1 MTQKFTTPC
10 FIRKNTPKL
19 RKKLEELGYKLN
31 NGKAWGR
38 FLVTFRIEETNEWK
52 YVASPEWDLQNNPDI
67 DVSIDCGTNEDLFL
81 AIAALREDSDY
92 MQFFTD
98 GTEFILCD
106 RYDWIDMY
114 SVLCSGLSNAKD
126 RVKELDKFQKAT
138 AEELIE
144 HFKN

>member
-10 FIRKNTPKL
+10 FVRKNTPKL

-106 RYDWIDMY
+106 RYDWVDMY

>member
-10 FIRKNTPKL
+10 FVRKNTPKL

-92 MQFFTD
+92 MKFFTD

>member
-10 FIRKNTPKL
+10 FVRKNTPKL